1 MSKAVMEWRMSL
13 TVGRRRKVISVGYRF
28 YNAES
33 GKWKVKVGKL
43 KNKVSRGGKMKYT
56 GVKSK

>member
-1 MSKAVMEWRMSL
+1 MEWRMSL